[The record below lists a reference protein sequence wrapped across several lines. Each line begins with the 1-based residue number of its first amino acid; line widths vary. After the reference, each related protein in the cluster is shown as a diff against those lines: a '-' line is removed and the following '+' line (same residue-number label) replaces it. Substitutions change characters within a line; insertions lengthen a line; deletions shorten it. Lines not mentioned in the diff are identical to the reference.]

1 MMSLSKH
8 GRSAAEIRDELAAR
22 HSQDLPTHGGRTW
35 AYVYDSGLAELTSL
49 LNDALVAY
57 SSVNMLD
64 PTVFPSIVDLEK
76 SVVGAG
82 LGLLGG
88 GAEGAESAVGVVTSG
103 GTESCVLSVKAARDY
118 QDPNRSYETRPN
130 IVIAETVHPAFRKGA
145 HYFGLDV
152 IAVPVDPD
160 TFRPDPIHFAKAINP
175 DTVMVVVSAPS
186 YAHGVVDPVA
196 EVAQIAEEAGVL
208 CHVDSCIGGWLLPYW
223 REMGEPIPAFD
234 FTIPGVTSISV
245 DLHKYAYTAKGV
257 SLLLFRDDAVRRSC
271 YFSSASWPG
280 YYFVNS
286 TMQSTKS
293 AGPLAAAWAGLQFL
307 GDAGYAELAR
317 QALEATKRIA
327 DGIAVIP
334 GLRVLGDMES
344 ALVAFTIDET
354 ETASDGLDIYVVAD
368 ELRQLGWYVQ
378 PQPRAG
384 DLPSNIHLTVTA
396 ASLPNVEKL
405 LTDIPIAL
413 AAARKHGPAVPPK
426 ELLDFARDLRPEAL
440 TPDMLEGLLSIA
452 GFNPSGASDARQAI
466 VNHLL
471 DELPLSTRET
481 LLKHFLSYIYS

>member
-1 MMSLSKH
+1 MSLSKQ
-8 GRSAAEIRDELAAR
+8 GRTADEIREDLATR
-22 HSQDLPTHGGRTW
+22 HDQDLPTHGGRTW
-35 AYVYDSGLAELTSL
+35 AYVYDSGVEELTSL
-49 LNDALVAY
+49 LNDALVSY

-88 GAEGAESAVGVVTSG
+88 GPDGVESAVGVVTSG

-118 QDPNRSYETRPN
+118 QDPNRTYKTKPN
-130 IVIAETVHPAFRKGA
+130 IVVAESVHPAFRKGA
-145 HYFGLDV
+145 HYFSLDV
-152 IAVPVDPD
+152 ITVPVDPV
-160 TFRPDPIHFAKAINP
+160 TFRPEPGDFAKAINS

-196 EVAQIAEEAGVL
+196 EVAQIAEAVGVL
-208 CHVDSCIGGWLLPYW
+208 CQVDSCIGGWLLPYW
-223 REMGEPIPAFD
+223 RASGEPIPAFD

-245 DLHKYAYTAKGV
+245 DLHKYAYTSKGV

-271 YFSSASWPG
+271 YFASASWPG

-293 AGPLAAAWAGLQFL
+293 AGPLAAAWAGLQYL
-307 GDAGYAELAR
+307 GDDGYAELAA
-317 QALEATKRIA
+317 QTLDATKQIA
-327 DGIAVIP
+327 SGIAAIP
-334 GLRVLGDMES
+334 GLRVLGDTDS
-344 ALVAFTIDET
+344 ALVAFTVDET
-354 ETASDGLDIYVVAD
+354 DVAADNLDIYVVAD

-396 ASLPNVEKL
+396 ASLPNVDKL
-405 LTDIPIAL
+405 LADVPIAL
-413 AAARKHGPAVPPK
+413 EAAREHGPAVPPK
-426 ELLDFARDLRPEAL
+426 ELLDFAHDLRPEAL

-471 DELPLSTRET
+471 DELPLGTRET